1 MAARDLATLER
12 YKDRFG
18 AGDAE
23 TKLVLLARLDRTRL
37 RTPRQVERLHET
49 LCFMRAY
56 PGDAVVLAAVEH
68 ILERFTDRADLR
80 RHRDALTDSGI
91 AGTTIRF
98 RFFWPSALWLAG
110 RWPDHLILDRSDG
123 DAEDAIARALP
134 LIVTPPEAA
143 ALRELDLPGYEALD
157 RLRGRE
163 TDGAFLA
170 RRVAAMP
177 GDTFTREAFFDAI
190 DASFELAPGK
200 DTPARTHA
208 KLAFA
213 PVAFGDAPIRRGR
226 PSLRAELA
234 RPPRGVRRLSRSEGT
249 RVVELGRA
257 AMATRS
263 RDIDGFAYGDPRDAW
278 LVDDGDG
285 LAFTLN
291 GVVPE
296 RRAVVPATYGAL
308 TLRNG
313 VPIAYLQVD
322 LAGRSAALSYHAF
335 ATFRGGEAAYA
346 TARMLAMLHH
356 VLGARSF
363 TLDPYQLGKG
373 NDDGIESGAWWF
385 YYKLGFRPRAAA
397 VKRAMRGELER
408 LAAKPRHR
416 SSPATLRKLAEGHLV
431 FDVDPRHPVPLPSTV
446 RIGFRVAD
454 ALAARSNREDV
465 SREAMRRIGVRSL
478 TGWTPGERLAWQRWS
493 PLILT
498 LPGVSRWST
507 ANRRAL
513 VRIVRAKGGRSEMGY
528 ASRLNA
534 HPLLGSALFGGARRR
549 RAESAA

>member
-18 AGDAE
+18 AGAAE

-68 ILERFTDRADLR
+68 ILERFADRADLR
-80 RHRDALTDSGI
+80 RLRNALADSGI
-91 AGTTIRF
+91 AGAAIRF

-134 LIVTPPEAA
+134 LLVTPPEAA
-143 ALRELDLPGYEALD
+143 ALRELDLPGYAAID

-163 TDGAFLA
+163 TDGAFLV

-226 PSLRAELA
+226 PDLRAELV
-234 RPPRGVRRLSRSEGT
+234 RPPRGVRRLSRIEGT

-263 RDIDGFAYGDPRDAW
+263 RDIDGFAYGDARDAW

-296 RRAVVPATYGAL
+296 RRAVVPATYGVL

-335 ATFRGGEAAYA
+335 ASFRGGEVACT
-346 TARMLAMLHH
+346 TARMLTMLHH

-397 VKRAMRGELER
+397 VRRVMRSELAR
-408 LAAKPRHR
+408 LQANPRHR
-416 SSPATLRKLAEGHLV
+416 SRPATLRKLAEGHLV
-431 FDVDPRHPVPLPSTV
+431 FDADPRHPVPLPPTA
-446 RIGFRVAD
+446 RIGLRVAD
-454 ALAARSNREDV
+454 SLAARSDREDAA
-465 SREAMRRIGVRSL
+465 RAAMRLTGVRSL
-478 TGWTPGERLAWQRWS
+478 AGWGPGERLAWRNWR

-498 LPGVSRWST
+498 LPRVSRWS
-507 ANRRAL
+507 ASNRRAL
-513 VRIVRAKGGRSEMGY
+513 VRIVRAKGGVSETDFVR
-528 ASRLNA
+528 RLNA
-534 HPLLGSALFGGARRR
+534 HSLLGRVLLGQR
-549 RAESAA
+549 

>member
-1 MAARDLATLER
+1 MTP
-12 YKDRFG
+12 
-18 AGDAE
+18 AE
-23 TKLVLLARLDRTRL
+23 
-37 RTPRQVERLHET
+37 
-49 LCFMRAY
+49 
-56 PGDAVVLAAVEH
+56 G
-68 ILERFTDRADLR
+68 
-80 RHRDALTDSGI
+80 
-91 AGTTIRF
+91 
-98 RFFWPSALWLAG
+98 
-110 RWPDHLILDRSDG
+110 
-123 DAEDAIARALP
+123 
-134 LIVTPPEAA
+134 A

-163 TDGAFLA
+163 TDGAFLV

-190 DASFELAPGK
+190 DASFELLPGK

-226 PSLRAELA
+226 PSLRAELR
-234 RPPRGVRRLSRSEGT
+234 RPPRAVKRLSTQAGRK
-249 RVVELGRA
+249 VVELGRA
-257 AMATRS
+257 QMATRQ

-313 VPIAYLQVD
+313 VPIGYLQAD
-322 LAGRSAALSYHAF
+322 LAARSAALSYHAF

-346 TARMLAMLHH
+346 TARMLTMLHH

-373 NDDGIESGAWWF
+373 NDDGIGSGAWWF
-385 YYKLGFRPRAAA
+385 YYKLGFRPRAAS
-397 VKRAMRGELER
+397 VKRVMRVELER
-408 LAAKPRHR
+408 LRANPRHR
-416 SSPATLRKLAEGHLV
+416 SSPATLRRLAEGHLV
-431 FDVDPRHPVPLPSTV
+431 FDVDPRRPVPLPPTA
-446 RIGFRVAD
+446 RIGLRVAD
-454 ALAARSNREDV
+454 SLAARSNREDA
-465 SREAMRRIGVRSL
+465 SREAMRRIGGRSFA
-478 TGWTPGERLAWQRWS
+478 GWTPGERLAWQRWS

-498 LPGVSRWST
+498 LPGVSRWG
-507 ANRRAL
+507 AGNRRAL
-513 VRIVRAKGGRSEMGY
+513 LTIVRAKGGVSETEFL
-528 ASRLNA
+528 ARLNA
-534 HPLLGSALFGGARRR
+534 HPLLRRMLLGAALRR
-549 RAESAA
+549 RAWSRVRDYGYCRAWMVFAAGGWKRMTLDTSEVSKRRKRIQVLGDKDAALSARLAERKLISPWPTSVSAPEPCRLRHAEGAASRACAAVKTLRSALRSTAVACAAVIKERRRCSRATLELGTQLQIWLPQAYLAT

>member
-12 YKDRFG
+12 HKDRFG
-18 AGDAE
+18 AGAAA
-23 TKLVLLARLDRTRL
+23 TKLVLLARLDRSRL
-37 RTPRQVERLHET
+37 RTPGQVARLHEA

-68 ILERFTDRADLR
+68 LLERFAGRADLH
-80 RHRDALTDSGI
+80 RHRDALADSGI
-91 AGTTIRF
+91 AGTATRF
-98 RFFWPSALWLAG
+98 RFFWPSALWLAD
-110 RWPDHLILDRSDG
+110 RWPRHLTLDRGDG
-123 DAEDAIARALP
+123 DAEAAIARALP
-134 LIVTPPEAA
+134 LVVTPAEAA

-163 TDGAFLA
+163 TDAAFLV

-213 PVAFGDAPIRRGR
+213 PVAFPETPVRRGR
-226 PSLRAELA
+226 PDLRAELRRA
-234 RPPRGVRRLSRSEGT
+234 PLAVKRLSPRAG
-249 RVVELGRA
+249 RAVVDLGRA
-257 AMATRS
+257 QMATRE
-263 RDIDGFAYGDPRDAW
+263 RDIDGFAYGDGRDAC
-278 LVDDGDG
+278 LIDDGDG

-296 RRAVVPATYGAL
+296 RRAVVPATYGSL

-313 VPIAYLQVD
+313 VPIAYLQADV
-322 LAGRSAALSYHAF
+322 AGRSAALSYHAF
-335 ATFRGGEAAYA
+335 ATFRGGEAAYT

-356 VLGARSF
+356 VLGAMSF

-373 NDDGIESGAWWF
+373 NEDGIESGAWWF
-385 YYKLGFRPRAAA
+385 YCKLGFRPRAAA
-397 VKRAMRGELER
+397 VKRVMRGELAR
-408 LAAKPRHR
+408 LAANPRHR
-416 SSPATLRKLAEGHLV
+416 SSAPTLRKLAEGHLV
-431 FDVDPRHPVPLPSTV
+431 FDVDPRHRVPLPPTAK
-446 RIGFRVAD
+446 IGLAVAD
-454 ALAARSNREDV
+454 RLAARGNRTDV
-465 SREAMRRIGVRSL
+465 AREAMRMVGLRSL
-478 TGWTPGERLAWQRWS
+478 AGWTRSERLAWERWS

-498 LPGVSRWST
+498 LPGVARWSG

-513 VRIVRAKGGRSEMGY
+513 AGVVRAKGAASERSFLG
-528 ASRLNA
+528 RLNV
-534 HPLLGSALFGGARRR
+534 HPLLGRALLGTRR
-549 RAESAA
+549 

>member
-18 AGDAE
+18 AGAAE

-56 PGDAVVLAAVEH
+56 PGEAVVLAAVEH
-68 ILERFTDRADLR
+68 ILERFADRADLR
-80 RHRDALTDSGI
+80 GFCNALADSGI
-91 AGTTIRF
+91 AGTAIRF
-98 RFFWPSALWLAG
+98 RFFWPSAWWLAG

-123 DAEDAIARALP
+123 DAEDAIAHALP
-134 LIVTPPEAA
+134 LLVTPPEAA
-143 ALRELDLPGYEALD
+143 ALRELDLPGYAAID

-190 DASFELAPGK
+190 DASFELAPGR

-208 KLAFA
+208 KLDFA

-226 PSLRAELA
+226 PDLRTELV
-234 RPPRGVRRLSRSEGT
+234 RTPRGVRRLSTTEGV

-263 RDIDGFAYGDPRDAW
+263 RDIDGFAYGDARDAW
-278 LVDDGDG
+278 LVDDGGG

-335 ATFRGGEAAYA
+335 ATFRGGEVAY
-346 TARMLAMLHH
+346 TTVRMLTMLHH

-385 YYKLGFRPRAAA
+385 YYKLGFRPRAAG
-397 VKRAMRGELER
+397 VKRVMRGELER
-408 LAAKPRHR
+408 LRANPRHR
-416 SSPATLRKLAEGHLV
+416 SRPATLRKLAEGHLA
-431 FDVDPRHPVPLPSTV
+431 FDLDPRRTVPLPPLAA
-446 RIGFRVAD
+446 IGLRVAD
-454 ALAARSNREDV
+454 RLAGRGGRERAPQEAG
-465 SREAMRRIGVRSL
+465 REAMRLVGLRSL
-478 TGWTPGERLAWQRWS
+478 AGWTPGERLAWRRWS

-498 LPGVSRWST
+498 LPGVSRWSA

-513 VRIVRAKGGRSEMGY
+513 AAVVRAKGGTSETDFL
-528 ASRLNA
+528 ARFNA
-534 HPLLGSALFGGARRR
+534 HPLLGRVLLGT
-549 RAESAA
+549 

>member
-12 YKDRFG
+12 CKDRFG
-18 AGDAE
+18 AGAAE

-37 RTPRQVERLHET
+37 RSPRQVERLHET

-56 PGDAVVLAAVEH
+56 PGDPVVLAAVEH
-68 ILERFTDRADLR
+68 ILERFAERADLR
-80 RHRDALTDSGI
+80 QHREALADSGI

-110 RWPDHLILDRSDG
+110 RWRDHLLLDRSDG

-134 LIVTPPEAA
+134 LLVTQPEAS
-143 ALRELDLPGYEALD
+143 ALRELDLPGYAALD

-163 TDGAFLA
+163 SDGAFLV

-200 DTPARTHA
+200 DTPSRTQA
-208 KLAFA
+208 KLALA
-213 PVAFGDAPIRRGR
+213 PVTFGDAQIRRGR

-234 RPPRGVRRLSRSEGT
+234 RPPRGVRRLSRTEGT
-249 RVVELGRA
+249 RVVDLGHA

-263 RDIDGFAYGDPRDAW
+263 RDIDGFAYGDARDAW

-291 GVVPE
+291 GVLAE

-313 VPIAYLQVD
+313 VPIAYLQAD

-397 VKRAMRGELER
+397 VKRVMRDELQR
-408 LAAKPRHR
+408 LRANPRHR

-431 FDVDPRHPVPLPSTV
+431 FDIDPGRPVPLPPTT
-446 RIGFRVAD
+446 RIGLSLAD
-454 ALAARSNREDV
+454 SLAARSTCKNAA
-465 SREAMRRIGVRSL
+465 REAMRRTGARSL
-478 TGWTPGERLAWQRWS
+478 AGWTPGERLAWQRWS

-498 LPGVSRWST
+498 LPGVSRWSA

-513 VRIVRAKGGRSEMGY
+513 VRIVRAKGGVSET
-528 ASRLNA
+528 AFLARFNA
-534 HPLLGSALFGGARRR
+534 HRLLGPVLLGQR
-549 RAESAA
+549 

>member
-1 MAARDLATLER
+1 M
-12 YKDRFG
+12 
-18 AGDAE
+18 
-23 TKLVLLARLDRTRL
+23 
-37 RTPRQVERLHET
+37 
-49 LCFMRAY
+49 
-56 PGDAVVLAAVEH
+56 
-68 ILERFTDRADLR
+68 
-80 RHRDALTDSGI
+80 
-91 AGTTIRF
+91 
-98 RFFWPSALWLAG
+98 
-110 RWPDHLILDRSDG
+110 
-123 DAEDAIARALP
+123 
-134 LIVTPPEAA
+134 TPPEAA

-163 TDGAFLA
+163 TDGAFFV

-226 PSLRAELA
+226 PDLRAELV
-234 RPPRGVRRLSRSEGT
+234 RPPRSVRRLSRTEGT
-249 RVVELGRA
+249 RVVDLGHA

-322 LAGRSAALSYHAF
+322 LAGRSAALSYHTF
-335 ATFRGGEAAYA
+335 GTFRGGEAAYA
-346 TARMLAMLHH
+346 TARMLTMLHH
-356 VLGARSF
+356 VLGAGSF

-385 YYKLGFRPRAAA
+385 YYKLGFRPRAAG
-397 VKRAMRGELER
+397 VKRVMRAELER
-408 LAAKPRHR
+408 LRANARHR
-416 SSPATLRKLAEGHLV
+416 SSPATLRKLAEGQLV
-431 FDVDPRHPVPLPSTV
+431 FDVDPRHPVPLPPTP
-446 RIGFRVAD
+446 RIGLRVAD
-454 ALAARSNREDV
+454 SLAARGNREDAA
-465 SREAMRRIGVRSL
+465 REAMRRIGLRSL
-478 TGWTPGERLAWQRWS
+478 AGWTPGERLAWQRWS

-513 VRIVRAKGGRSEMGY
+513 VRIVRAKGSRSEMRY
-528 ASRLNA
+528 VARLNA
-534 HPLLGSALFGGARRR
+534 HRLLGRALLGGARPR
-549 RAESAA
+549 RAQSAA